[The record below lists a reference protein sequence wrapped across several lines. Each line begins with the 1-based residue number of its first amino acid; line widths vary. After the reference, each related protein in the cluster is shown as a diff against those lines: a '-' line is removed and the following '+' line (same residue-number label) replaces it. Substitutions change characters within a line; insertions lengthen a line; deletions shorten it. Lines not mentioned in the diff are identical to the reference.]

1 MRFATTVELGGRTA
15 TGMAV
20 PAAVVEGLAAG
31 RKPAV
36 RVTVGGH
43 TYRSTIATM
52 GGRFLLPLSAENRTA
67 AGVAAG
73 DRVEVDVEL
82 DDTPRVVAVPADLA
96 AALDAEPAARRRFD
110 ASSYS
115 QQRRH
120 VLAVEGA
127 KAEATRQRRVSSAVA
142 RLVEEAGRAG

>member
-1 MRFATTVELGGRTA
+1 MRFSTTVELGGKTA
-15 TGMAV
+15 TGMEV
-20 PAAVVEGLAAG
+20 PAEVVTALGAG

-36 RVTVGGH
+36 QVTVNRH

-73 DRVEVDVEL
+73 DAVEVDVEL
-82 DDTPRVVAVPADLA
+82 DTTPRTVEVPADLT
-96 AALDAEPAARRRFD
+96 AALDADPEVRRRFD
-110 ASSYS
+110 ALSYS
-115 QQRRH
+115 HQRRH

-127 KAEATRQRRVSSAVA
+127 KADATRARRVAGVVA
-142 RLVEEAGRAG
+142 ALTDG